1 MVTVRKGF
9 DSLRGGKITKMKTN
23 KWQIIQAIVGVILL
37 LLNVYQY
44 IELRGKDKLLG
55 KFKTEAIEAAIKLSG
70 AYAVINQLKND
81 IEGYDINLE
90 TYLALAKENAKL
102 ADKYFIESNHYKMQ
116 RDELIE
122 KLDKPPVLDLSDDDH
137 VTYFLK
143 WTK

>member
-1 MVTVRKGF
+1 MEKQNKSTKG
-9 DSLRGGKITKMKTN
+9 
-23 KWQIIQAIVGVILL
+23 WQIAGVAIGIISIM
-37 LLNVYQY
+37 LNLFQFV
-44 IELRGKDKLLG
+44 ESRGKNKLIG
-55 KFKTEAIEAAIKLSG
+55 KLKNEALEYALELTG
-70 AYAVINQLKND
+70 AYAVIERLEED

-90 TYLALAKENAKL
+90 KYLALAKENAKL
-102 ADKYFIESNHYKMQ
+102 ADKYFMESNHYKMQ

>member
-1 MVTVRKGF
+1 MEKQNKSTKG
-9 DSLRGGKITKMKTN
+9 
-23 KWQIIQAIVGVILL
+23 WQIAGVAIGIISIM
-37 LLNVYQY
+37 LNLFQFV
-44 IELRGKDKLLG
+44 ESRGKNKLIG
-55 KFKTEAIEAAIKLSG
+55 KLKNEALEYALELTG
-70 AYAVINQLKND
+70 AYAVIERLEED

-90 TYLALAKENAKL
+90 KYLALAKENAKL